1 MATDPYEDDAVKE
14 KIEELR
20 TIVHQ
25 LSNDFSGV
33 KATVDLVA
41 MGLKKD
47 LDLNKIKAGMD
58 KVNESLAQLKDALR
72 FD

>member
-1 MATDPYEDDAVKE
+1 MEE
-14 KIEELR
+14 KIKELR
-20 TIVHQ
+20 TIVHR

-33 KATVDLVA
+33 KATVDLAA
-41 MGLKKD
+41 MGLKKE

-58 KVNESLAQLKDALR
+58 KINESLTQLKKALR